1 MHLRRVSGM
10 RFIALFCWCLVVAL
24 PLQAQSTPKGAH
36 IKFAQ
41 TEYNFG
47 EVSRKGENRSCLFT
61 FENDGTEPLVILA
74 VTTTCSCLKIEYP
87 RKPIAVGAKG
97 EIRLL
102 LESKKMEA
110 GVFRRV
116 VQVRSTSVGGAEV
129 LTIKGFSKD

>member
-1 MHLRRVSGM
+1 M
-10 RFIALFCWCLVVAL
+10 RFMALLLWCLVAVV
-24 PLQAQSTPKGAH
+24 PLHAESAQEGAH
-36 IKFAQ
+36 IKFEQ

-47 EVSRKGENRSCLFT
+47 DVSRKGDNRTCVFT
-61 FENDGTEPLVILA
+61 FVNDGTEPLVILA
-74 VTTTCSCLKIEYP
+74 ATTTCSCLKIEYP

-97 EIRLL
+97 EIKLL

-116 VQVRSTSVGGAEV
+116 VQIRSTSIGGTDV